1 MTDLESGFPPKRAPS
16 RRSYR
21 RTIIFGV
28 CFAFVLTILVCCY
41 AVTMEAIA
49 ALREIAALKEIPDA
63 VTAGLEG
70 FGGLF
75 MSIVFAALM
84 MILWLLEL
92 LSLLV
97 TGQLI
102 PFVMRLSQLLGS
114 S

>member
-1 MTDLESGFPPKRAPS
+1 MTDFEIAFPPKRDPS
-16 RRSYR
+16 RRSYW

-41 AVTMEAIA
+41 AVTIVAIA
-49 ALREIAALKEIPDA
+49 GLKEIWDA
-63 VTAGLEG
+63 LTAVPEG

-84 MILWLLEL
+84 MIRWFLEL
-92 LSLLV
+92 LSLLF

-102 PFVMRLSQLLGS
+102 PFVMRLSQLLRS

>member
-1 MTDLESGFPPKRAPS
+1 MTDFESGFPPKRAPS
-16 RRSYR
+16 RRSYW

-41 AVTMEAIA
+41 AVTMFAITG
-49 ALREIAALKEIPDA
+49 LKEIVDA
-63 VTAGLEG
+63 LTAVLEG
-70 FGGLF
+70 FGGFF

-84 MILWLLEL
+84 MIIWLLEL
-92 LSLLV
+92 LSLLF